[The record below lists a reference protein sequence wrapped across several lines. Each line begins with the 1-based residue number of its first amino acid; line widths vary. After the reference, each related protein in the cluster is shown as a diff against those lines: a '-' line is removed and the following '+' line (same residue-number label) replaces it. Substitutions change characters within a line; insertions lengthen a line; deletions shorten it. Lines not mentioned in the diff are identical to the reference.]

1 MKVKVSKKGKTKNYK
16 VISSWDEV
24 TLEKWVKLASL
35 EKLSNSKEAQG
46 LIEALSD
53 LPNDVISKLSIQ
65 NIAVLLDR
73 IAEVQAQKDDKLKK
87 FITIEGKEYG
97 FHPSLSEI
105 TLGEYAD
112 IETFIQK
119 GLGNYLPEI
128 MAILYR
134 PIVERKNNAYII
146 EPYDGK
152 LDVRA
157 EQMKK
162 MKAAEVESALVFF
175 WNFVKELLKILPSF
189 LMELHTERQKDLRT
203 KILAQNGVT
212 SA

>member
-73 IAEVQAQKDDKLKK
+73 IAEVQAEKDDKLKK

-119 GLGNYLPEI
+119 GLGDYLPEI

-134 PIVERKNNAYII
+134 PIVEI
-146 EPYDGK
+146 
-152 LDVRA
+152 
-157 EQMKK
+157 
-162 MKAAEVESALVFF
+162 ESALVFF

-203 KILAQNGVT
+203 KILVQNGVT